1 MKENQLIEV
10 NRALEIIL
18 RESADFG
25 TEEVSFE
32 ESLGRVLREDIR
44 ADRDMPP
51 FDRVSMDG
59 IAISIEQFEQ
69 GRKEFRIES
78 VQAAGS
84 PRLKL
89 ESDDC
94 CIEAMTGA
102 VLPAYTDAVIPYEQV
117 VIENGMA
124 RILSKDVQLMQN
136 VHRQGLD
143 RKMNDLIIESER
155 IVSSAEIGVMA
166 TVGAHRVRVGK
177 LPKVAV
183 VSTGD
188 ELVSVDSNPLP
199 HQIRMSNVYS
209 LKALLSP
216 YGIEPDLY
224 HLTDDPVSLQQKI
237 GSLLE
242 EYQVLIFSGA
252 VSKGKFDHL
261 PGILDDLGVVKLFH
275 RIKQRPGKPFWFG
288 KRENVT
294 VFAFPGNPVSTCVS
308 FVKYFLPWLRK
319 GLGIVP
325 VEQKFA
331 VLDEDFEFNPKL
343 TYFLQV
349 KLVNRN
355 GVMHAIPEAGNGSG
369 DLANL
374 TLNDAFLELPA
385 ERSNFSEGE
394 VFPYLAYRI

>member
-32 ESLGRVLREDIR
+32 KSLGRVLREDIR

-117 VIENGMA
+117 VIEDGMA

-188 ELVSVDSNPLP
+188 QLVSVDSNPLP

-209 LKALLSP
+209 LKALLS
-216 YGIEPDLY
+216 I
-224 HLTDDPVSLQQKI
+224 
-237 GSLLE
+237 
-242 EYQVLIFSGA
+242 
-252 VSKGKFDHL
+252 
-261 PGILDDLGVVKLFH
+261 
-275 RIKQRPGKPFWFG
+275 
-288 KRENVT
+288 
-294 VFAFPGNPVSTCVS
+294 
-308 FVKYFLPWLRK
+308 
-319 GLGIVP
+319 
-325 VEQKFA
+325 
-331 VLDEDFEFNPKL
+331 
-343 TYFLQV
+343 
-349 KLVNRN
+349 
-355 GVMHAIPEAGNGSG
+355 
-369 DLANL
+369 
-374 TLNDAFLELPA
+374 
-385 ERSNFSEGE
+385 
-394 VFPYLAYRI
+394 